1 MYTPSQQILEKY
13 ANVLVNFALGGGKG
27 IKKGEVVFLQAPES
41 AKPLLKALRITVFKA
56 GGNPIINYIPDNF
69 NRDFFDYANDEQIKF
84 FPTKYLKGKI
94 DEMDH
99 VISIIAEVNK
109 YELKGVDPKKIM
121 LNGLSMK
128 PYMDWRNEKENKG
141 RLTWTL
147 AMYATNAM
155 AKNAG
160 MSLRK
165 YWEEIIKGCYL
176 NEEDPINKW
185 RQTFAEIER
194 IKAKLNSLDIQKL
207 RIHAKDT
214 DLIIG
219 IDKNRKWLGGDG
231 RNIPSFE
238 IFISPDYYQT
248 EGFIGFNEP
257 LYRYGNVI
265 KDIKLKFKNGNVIES
280 DASEGREILKEMI
293 RTKGADK
300 VGEFSLTDNRLSK
313 ITKFM
318 GETLFDENM
327 GGKYGNM
334 HIALGSAYKDSYP
347 GNSIKVN
354 KKDWDKMGYNESSVH
369 TDIISTTDRIIIA
382 TLFNGQ
388 DILVYKNGQFT
399 L

>member
-1 MYTPSQQILEKY
+1 MYTPSQKILEKY
-13 ANVLVNFALGGGKG
+13 ADVLVNFALGGGKG
-27 IKKGEVVFLQAPES
+27 IKKGEVVFLQVPES
-41 AKPLLKALRITVFKA
+41 AKQLLKALRITVLKA
-56 GGNPIINYIPDNF
+56 GGNPITNYIPDNF
-69 NRDFFDYANDEQIKF
+69 SRDFFDYADERQIKF

-147 AMYATNAM
+147 AMYATDAM
-155 AKNAG
+155 AEDVG
-160 MSLRK
+160 MNLK
-165 YWEEIIKGCYL
+165 EYWKEIIKGCYL
-176 NEEDPINKW
+176 DEKDPINKW
-185 RQTFAEIER
+185 KQTFIEIER

-207 RIHAKDT
+207 RIQAKDT

-238 IFISPDYYQT
+238 IFISPDCSQT
-248 EGFIGFNEP
+248 EGFISFSEP
-257 LYRYGNVI
+257 LYRYGNVV
-265 KDIKLKFKNGNVIES
+265 KNIKLKFKNGSVIES
-280 DASEGREILKEMI
+280 KASEGGEILKEMI

-300 VGEFSLTDNRLSK
+300 VGEFSLTDIRFSK
-313 ITKFM
+313 ITRFM

-327 GGKYGNM
+327 GGKHGNT

-347 GNSIKVN
+347 GNPSEVKREAWN
-354 KKDWDKMGYNESSVH
+354 KMGYNDSSIH
-369 TDIISTTDRIIIA
+369 TDIISTTDRTVIA
-382 TLFNGQ
+382 TLFNGH
-388 DILVYKNGQFT
+388 DILVYKSGQFT

>member
-1 MYTPSQQILEKY
+1 MYTPSQKILEKY

-27 IKKGEVVFLQAPES
+27 IKKGEVVFLQVPES

-56 GGNPIINYIPDNF
+56 GGNPIINYIPDDF
-69 NRDFFDYANDEQIKF
+69 SRDFFDYANDEQIKF

-109 YELKGVDPKKIM
+109 YELRGVDPKKIM

-176 NEEDPINKW
+176 KEEDPINKW
-185 RQTFAEIER
+185 KQTFAEIER
-194 IKAKLNSLDIQKL
+194 IKTKLNSLDIQKL

-238 IFISPDYYQT
+238 IFISPNYYQT
-248 EGFIGFNEP
+248 EGFISFSEP
-257 LYRYGNVI
+257 LYRYGNVV
-265 KDIKLKFKNGNVIES
+265 KNIKLKFKNGSVIES
-280 DASEGREILKEMI
+280 EASEGREILKEMI

-300 VGEFSLTDNRLSK
+300 VGEFSLTDIRFSK
-313 ITKFM
+313 ITRFM

-327 GGKYGNM
+327 GGKYGNT

-347 GNSIKVN
+347 GNSGEVKREAWN
-354 KKDWDKMGYNESSVH
+354 KMGYNDSSVH
-369 TDIISTTDRIIIA
+369 TDIISTTNRTIIA

-388 DILVYKNGQFT
+388 DILIYKNGQFT